1 MRRNLVAQ
9 PLHRQNRVHGVGG
22 AVVRRWKGHGPGRCA
37 YVERGMSIPLLGL
50 IGGDSQLTN
59 VLRNASGSIS
69 GMCAAPLTF
78 SDDRQHD
85 SEIVIIINSEWR

>member
-1 MRRNLVAQ
+1 
-9 PLHRQNRVHGVGG
+9 
-22 AVVRRWKGHGPGRCA
+22 
-37 YVERGMSIPLLGL
+37 MSIPLLGL

-59 VLRNASGSIS
+59 VLRNASGPIS

-85 SEIVIIINSEWR
+85 SEIVTAITIRVTIKGSTELFEQAQRRFG